1 MLENGQKEASPHI
14 NVVKSFHWR
23 RDIMSIMC
31 KRINILLTM
40 MMVTTKN
47 NADDDDNNDDDD
59 DDNQGSAGY
68 DVLLCSPQHCHK
80 VVCGWFC
87 CYVHSCNVSR
97 ILNSVFK
104 QNCIVFP

>member
-1 MLENGQKEASPHI
+1 MQK
-14 NVVKSFHWR
+14 NQYFV
-23 RDIMSIMC
+23 DDDDGD
-31 KRINILLTM
+31 NDD
-40 MMVTTKN
+40 
-47 NADDDDNNDDDD
+47 NADDDDNNDDND

-80 VVCGWFC
+80 VVCGWLC